1 MPGSRLSVFYNIRR
15 KFDEL
20 YNGEDD
26 STLFPDLYNELSEH
40 DRLLC
45 SEEARFFCETL
56 PEYAS
61 AEDPLEAIE
70 PLIMMKFENGAV

>member
-1 MPGSRLSVFYNIRR
+1 MSVFFDIRR

-26 STLFPDLYNELSEH
+26 STLFTDLYNELSEH

-45 SEEARFFCETL
+45 SDEARFFCETL
-56 PEYAS
+56 SDCAGD
-61 AEDPLEAIE
+61 EDLLEAIE
-70 PLIMMKFENGAV
+70 PLIMAKFENEAV